1 MEEKNIKYPGLLEKC
16 SSTLEAC
23 ESRFRNIIQ
32 NSADGIIIVDQK
44 GTVCF
49 VNPAAEKI
57 FNRSPQDLV
66 GEVFGFPIVEGT
78 TTEIQIVRDYRQL
91 YFAEMRVVQTELYG
105 EPVYIASIRDITDR
119 KRTEEDLTRQVEINT
134 AVAELSTALI
144 SHVSIEEISSL
155 VEEHARSIT
164 KSELGYVGYI
174 DAQTGF
180 LVCPTLTKSVWDKC
194 KVKDKD
200 FVFKKFSGLWGWV
213 LENGKPLLTNNPSK
227 DTRSVG
233 TPPGHLHI
241 KRFLSVPA
249 MIDNKLVGQVSLAN
263 SVRDY
268 TDEDLKIVERLAG
281 LYAIAIDR
289 KRAEEKIK
297 RDYYIQSTISSVLQ
311 ISLTP
316 IPIEEQLQRILDLIL
331 SIPLLS
337 LQSKGCIYLV
347 DEMQNTLLMKAQR
360 NLPESLQ
367 KTCAIVPF
375 GHCLCGMAALFGK
388 IIHTENL
395 GPQHVTHYEGML
407 PHGHYCVPIQADRKV
422 LGVIN
427 LYVKEG
433 HKENPKEEEF
443 LSAVANTVAGIIK
456 RKKSEDEKIRLQEQL
471 AQYEKLSALGRL
483 TANVAHE
490 IRNPLTSLGGFA
502 RRLYKKIADS
512 TREKEYCEI
521 IVSEVNRLERILDNV
536 LTFSKDLIL
545 NIKNEDIS
553 QILEEIIK
561 GYEQIC
567 KERKIAIKISLNEVP
582 QIPIDKEQIIKSIN
596 NILSN
601 AIDSMPNGGILT
613 ITIGEEH
620 LNEITYVVVKIT
632 DTGDGIA
639 EDKLCFI
646 FEPFFSTKAVGT
658 LTGTGLGLSISRKII
673 EEHCG
678 FIKAESSVGK
688 GSTFSL
694 YFPYQPPENN
704 KKLQCWQF
712 LKCGM
717 EDCTKNHCPA
727 YPHYGRVC
735 WAIAGT
741 YCGGKIEG
749 TYAQKITDCKKC
761 PFYNIVTNKKGYIDK
776 TSDKESGDRHIG

>member
-1 MEEKNIKYPGLLEKC
+1 MEEKHIKYRSLLEKC
-16 SSTLEAC
+16 SNNLEAS
-23 ESRFRNIIQ
+23 EARFRNIIQ
-32 NSADGIIIVDQK
+32 NSADGIIIVDEE

-49 VNPAAEKI
+49 VNHAAEKI
-57 FNRSPQDLV
+57 FNRKANDLV
-66 GEVFGFPIVEGT
+66 GELFGFPVVEGA
-78 TTEIQIVRDYRQL
+78 TTEIQIVRNHREL
-91 YFAEMRVVQTELYG
+91 YYAEMRVVQTELHG
-105 EPVYIASIRDITDR
+105 EPVFLASIRDITDR
-119 KRTEEDLTRQVEINT
+119 KKAEDDLTRQVEINT

-144 SHVSIEEISSL
+144 SHVSINEISTL
-155 VEEHARSIT
+155 IEEHARSIT
-164 KSELGYVGYI
+164 RSELAYVGYI
-174 DAQTGF
+174 DSQTGF
-180 LVCPTLTKSVWDKC
+180 LVCPTMTKNVWNKC
-194 KVKDKD
+194 QVKDKD

-213 LENGKPLLTNNPSK
+213 LKNGKPLLTNNPSK
-227 DTRSVG
+227 DELSGG
-233 TPPGHLHI
+233 TPFGHLLI

-249 MIDNKLVGQVSLAN
+249 MIDDKLVGQVSLAN

-268 TDEDLKIVERLAG
+268 TDEDLKIAERFAG

-289 KRAEEKIK
+289 KQAEEKIK

-311 ISLTP
+311 ISLEP
-316 IPIEEQLQRILDLIL
+316 ISIEEQLQRILDLLL
-331 SIPLLS
+331 SVPWLS

-347 DEMQNTLLMKAQR
+347 DEDKNTLLMKAQR

-375 GHCLCGMAALFGK
+375 GRCLCGMAALFGK

-407 PHGHYCVPIQADRKV
+407 AHGHYCVPIQAGGKV

-433 HKENPKEEEF
+433 HKREEKEEEF
-443 LSAVANTVAGIIK
+443 LSAVANTVAGIIE

-471 AQYEKLSALGRL
+471 LQYEKLSALGRL

-502 RRLYKKIADS
+502 RRLYKKVADS

-536 LTFSKDLIL
+536 LTFSKNLTL
-545 NIKNEDIS
+545 HIKDEDIN
-553 QILEEIIK
+553 QILEKNIQS
-561 GYEQIC
+561 YERIC
-567 KERKIAIKISLNEVP
+567 KERGIKIQMSLGEVP
-582 QIPIDKEQIIKSIN
+582 QIRIDKEQIIKSIN

-601 AIDSMPNGGILT
+601 AIDSMPKGGTLT
-613 ITIGEEH
+613 ITTGKEY
-620 LNEITYVVVKIT
+620 LNDITYVVVKIT
-632 DTGDGIA
+632 DKGEGIA

-678 FIKAESSVGK
+678 FIKAESAVGK

-694 YFPYQPPENN
+694 YFPYQPSQDTE
-704 KKLQCWQF
+704 KLQCWQF

-717 EDCTKNHCPA
+717 DDCTKKQCPA
-727 YPHYGRVC
+727 YPNYGRVC

-741 YCGGKIEG
+741 YCSGKIEG
-749 TYAQKITDCKKC
+749 AYAQKIKDCKKC
-761 PFYNIVTNKKGYIDK
+761 PFYHTVTNGN
-776 TSDKESGDRHIG
+776 